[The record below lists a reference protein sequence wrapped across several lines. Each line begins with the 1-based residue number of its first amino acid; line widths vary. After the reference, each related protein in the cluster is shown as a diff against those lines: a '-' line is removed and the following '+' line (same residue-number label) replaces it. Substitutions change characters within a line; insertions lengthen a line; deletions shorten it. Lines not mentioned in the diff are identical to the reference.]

1 MNFVSLYPIECEQ
14 TELKNMENPFEEQ
27 QNQFQRPTFLLVLC
41 ILTFI
46 GSGWGTLSNLF
57 SVFTAGLTDSS
68 MQMEHYSSMLN
79 GMDQGGDS
87 AVLSDI
93 LSSTMASLQATFVH
107 AKEIAV
113 INLVLSVISLLGA
126 ILMFQLRRIGF
137 YFYTA
142 AQILMLFVL
151 PYFAGFNFMVLAGML
166 FSAIF
171 AVIFIVMYALN
182 LNICVELGSMK
193 IDASVIQRLSQGD
206 REAYTAVFREYYA
219 PLVVYSSRIVKER
232 EIAED
237 IVQEFFCYLWKQRRQ
252 LAEMHSFTTYLYRS
266 IHNRLLNYLRDR
278 RGIPIEDQDMLKED
292 DFVGRMME
300 EEVYREL
307 YDAVRRL
314 PARCRDIFILKLDGA
329 DNRDIARQLDITE
342 ETVRSQLRRGKE
354 ILRRKLTAA
363 LGLSLF
369 ILICQGRF
377 GKWIDSE

>member
-1 MNFVSLYPIECEQ
+1 
-14 TELKNMENPFEEQ
+14 MENPFEEQ

-57 SVFTAGLTDSS
+57 SVFTAGLTNSS

-93 LSSTMASLQATFVH
+93 LSSSLQATFVH

-182 LNICVELGSMK
+182 LKYM
-193 IDASVIQRLSQGD
+193 R
-206 REAYTAVFREYYA
+206 
-219 PLVVYSSRIVKER
+219 
-232 EIAED
+232 
-237 IVQEFFCYLWKQRRQ
+237 
-252 LAEMHSFTTYLYRS
+252 
-266 IHNRLLNYLRDR
+266 
-278 RGIPIEDQDMLKED
+278 
-292 DFVGRMME
+292 
-300 EEVYREL
+300 
-307 YDAVRRL
+307 
-314 PARCRDIFILKLDGA
+314 
-329 DNRDIARQLDITE
+329 
-342 ETVRSQLRRGKE
+342 
-354 ILRRKLTAA
+354 
-363 LGLSLF
+363 
-369 ILICQGRF
+369 
-377 GKWIDSE
+377 

>member
-27 QNQFQRPTFLLVLC
+27 QNKLQRPTFLLVLC

-57 SVFTAGLTDSS
+57 SVLTDSS

-79 GMDQGGDS
+79 SMDQGAGS

-93 LSSTMASLQATFVH
+93 LNSTMASLQATFVH
-107 AKEIAV
+107 AREIAV
-113 INLVLSVISLLGA
+113 VSLVLSVISLLGA

-182 LNICVELGSMK
+182 LKYM
-193 IDASVIQRLSQGD
+193 R
-206 REAYTAVFREYYA
+206 
-219 PLVVYSSRIVKER
+219 
-232 EIAED
+232 
-237 IVQEFFCYLWKQRRQ
+237 
-252 LAEMHSFTTYLYRS
+252 
-266 IHNRLLNYLRDR
+266 
-278 RGIPIEDQDMLKED
+278 
-292 DFVGRMME
+292 
-300 EEVYREL
+300 
-307 YDAVRRL
+307 
-314 PARCRDIFILKLDGA
+314 
-329 DNRDIARQLDITE
+329 
-342 ETVRSQLRRGKE
+342 
-354 ILRRKLTAA
+354 
-363 LGLSLF
+363 
-369 ILICQGRF
+369 
-377 GKWIDSE
+377 

>member
-27 QNQFQRPTFLLVLC
+27 QNKLQRPTFLLVLC

-68 MQMEHYSSMLN
+68 MQMEHYSSMLK
-79 GMDQGGDS
+79 GGDS

-182 LNICVELGSMK
+182 LKYM
-193 IDASVIQRLSQGD
+193 R
-206 REAYTAVFREYYA
+206 
-219 PLVVYSSRIVKER
+219 
-232 EIAED
+232 
-237 IVQEFFCYLWKQRRQ
+237 
-252 LAEMHSFTTYLYRS
+252 
-266 IHNRLLNYLRDR
+266 
-278 RGIPIEDQDMLKED
+278 
-292 DFVGRMME
+292 
-300 EEVYREL
+300 
-307 YDAVRRL
+307 
-314 PARCRDIFILKLDGA
+314 
-329 DNRDIARQLDITE
+329 
-342 ETVRSQLRRGKE
+342 
-354 ILRRKLTAA
+354 
-363 LGLSLF
+363 
-369 ILICQGRF
+369 
-377 GKWIDSE
+377 

>member
-27 QNQFQRPTFLLVLC
+27 QNKLQRPTFLLVLC

-151 PYFAGFNFMVLAGML
+151 PYFAGFTCIGLLLAILLIKPLNALLLGEMYAANLGIKIRRTRILILLYTGLLTATTTAFCGPISFIGLAVPHVARLMLGSSNHKMLVPVTLLTGSCIALLCNLLMVLPGTHNILPLNAVTPML
-166 FSAIF
+166 GAP
-171 AVIFIVMYALN
+171 VIIYVIVN
-182 LNICVELGSMK
+182 RKNIQYF
-193 IDASVIQRLSQGD
+193 D
-206 REAYTAVFREYYA
+206 
-219 PLVVYSSRIVKER
+219 
-232 EIAED
+232 
-237 IVQEFFCYLWKQRRQ
+237 
-252 LAEMHSFTTYLYRS
+252 
-266 IHNRLLNYLRDR
+266 
-278 RGIPIEDQDMLKED
+278 
-292 DFVGRMME
+292 
-300 EEVYREL
+300 
-307 YDAVRRL
+307 
-314 PARCRDIFILKLDGA
+314 
-329 DNRDIARQLDITE
+329 
-342 ETVRSQLRRGKE
+342 
-354 ILRRKLTAA
+354 
-363 LGLSLF
+363 
-369 ILICQGRF
+369 
-377 GKWIDSE
+377 

>member
-27 QNQFQRPTFLLVLC
+27 QNKLQRPTFLLVLC

-57 SVFTAGLTDSS
+57 SVFTAGLTNSS

-151 PYFAGFNFMVLAGML
+151 PYFAGFTCIGLLLAILLIKPLNALLLGEMYAANLGIKIRRTRILILLCTGLLTATTTAFCGPISFIGLAVPHVARLMLGSSNHKMLVPVTLLTGSCIALLCNLLMVLPGTHNILPLNAVTPML
-166 FSAIF
+166 GAP
-171 AVIFIVMYALN
+171 VIIYVIVN
-182 LNICVELGSMK
+182 RKNIQYF
-193 IDASVIQRLSQGD
+193 D
-206 REAYTAVFREYYA
+206 
-219 PLVVYSSRIVKER
+219 
-232 EIAED
+232 
-237 IVQEFFCYLWKQRRQ
+237 
-252 LAEMHSFTTYLYRS
+252 
-266 IHNRLLNYLRDR
+266 
-278 RGIPIEDQDMLKED
+278 
-292 DFVGRMME
+292 
-300 EEVYREL
+300 
-307 YDAVRRL
+307 
-314 PARCRDIFILKLDGA
+314 
-329 DNRDIARQLDITE
+329 
-342 ETVRSQLRRGKE
+342 
-354 ILRRKLTAA
+354 
-363 LGLSLF
+363 
-369 ILICQGRF
+369 
-377 GKWIDSE
+377 

>member
-182 LNICVELGSMK
+182 LKYLKSASNLNGNLNCSKELEHY
-193 IDASVIQRLSQGD
+193 AS
-206 REAYTAVFREYYA
+206 
-219 PLVVYSSRIVKER
+219 
-232 EIAED
+232 
-237 IVQEFFCYLWKQRRQ
+237 
-252 LAEMHSFTTYLYRS
+252 
-266 IHNRLLNYLRDR
+266 
-278 RGIPIEDQDMLKED
+278 
-292 DFVGRMME
+292 
-300 EEVYREL
+300 
-307 YDAVRRL
+307 
-314 PARCRDIFILKLDGA
+314 
-329 DNRDIARQLDITE
+329 
-342 ETVRSQLRRGKE
+342 
-354 ILRRKLTAA
+354 
-363 LGLSLF
+363 
-369 ILICQGRF
+369 
-377 GKWIDSE
+377 

>member
-27 QNQFQRPTFLLVLC
+27 QNKLQRPTFLLVLC

-79 GMDQGGDS
+79 GDS

-182 LNICVELGSMK
+182 LKYM
-193 IDASVIQRLSQGD
+193 R
-206 REAYTAVFREYYA
+206 
-219 PLVVYSSRIVKER
+219 
-232 EIAED
+232 
-237 IVQEFFCYLWKQRRQ
+237 
-252 LAEMHSFTTYLYRS
+252 
-266 IHNRLLNYLRDR
+266 
-278 RGIPIEDQDMLKED
+278 
-292 DFVGRMME
+292 
-300 EEVYREL
+300 
-307 YDAVRRL
+307 
-314 PARCRDIFILKLDGA
+314 
-329 DNRDIARQLDITE
+329 
-342 ETVRSQLRRGKE
+342 
-354 ILRRKLTAA
+354 
-363 LGLSLF
+363 
-369 ILICQGRF
+369 
-377 GKWIDSE
+377 

>member
-27 QNQFQRPTFLLVLC
+27 QNKLQRPTFLLVLC

-79 GMDQGGDS
+79 SMDQEAGS
-87 AVLSDI
+87 AVFSDI
-93 LSSTMASLQATFVH
+93 LNSTMASLQATFVH
-107 AKEIAV
+107 AREIAV
-113 INLVLSVISLLGA
+113 VSLVLSVISLLGA

-182 LNICVELGSMK
+182 LKYM
-193 IDASVIQRLSQGD
+193 R
-206 REAYTAVFREYYA
+206 
-219 PLVVYSSRIVKER
+219 
-232 EIAED
+232 
-237 IVQEFFCYLWKQRRQ
+237 
-252 LAEMHSFTTYLYRS
+252 
-266 IHNRLLNYLRDR
+266 
-278 RGIPIEDQDMLKED
+278 
-292 DFVGRMME
+292 
-300 EEVYREL
+300 
-307 YDAVRRL
+307 
-314 PARCRDIFILKLDGA
+314 
-329 DNRDIARQLDITE
+329 
-342 ETVRSQLRRGKE
+342 
-354 ILRRKLTAA
+354 
-363 LGLSLF
+363 
-369 ILICQGRF
+369 
-377 GKWIDSE
+377 

>member
-1 MNFVSLYPIECEQ
+1 
-14 TELKNMENPFEEQ
+14 MENPFEEQ

-57 SVFTAGLTDSS
+57 SVFTAGLTNSS

-79 GMDQGGDS
+79 GMDQGAGS
-87 AVLSDI
+87 AMLSDI

-142 AQILMLFVL
+142 QILMLFVL

-182 LNICVELGSMK
+182 LKYM
-193 IDASVIQRLSQGD
+193 R
-206 REAYTAVFREYYA
+206 
-219 PLVVYSSRIVKER
+219 
-232 EIAED
+232 
-237 IVQEFFCYLWKQRRQ
+237 
-252 LAEMHSFTTYLYRS
+252 
-266 IHNRLLNYLRDR
+266 
-278 RGIPIEDQDMLKED
+278 
-292 DFVGRMME
+292 
-300 EEVYREL
+300 
-307 YDAVRRL
+307 
-314 PARCRDIFILKLDGA
+314 
-329 DNRDIARQLDITE
+329 
-342 ETVRSQLRRGKE
+342 
-354 ILRRKLTAA
+354 
-363 LGLSLF
+363 
-369 ILICQGRF
+369 
-377 GKWIDSE
+377 

>member
-27 QNQFQRPTFLLVLC
+27 QNKLQRPTFLLVLC

-171 AVIFIVMYALN
+171 AVIFISN
-182 LNICVELGSMK
+182 WRRNIK
-193 IDASVIQRLSQGD
+193 
-206 REAYTAVFREYYA
+206 F
-219 PLVVYSSRIVKER
+219 
-232 EIAED
+232 
-237 IVQEFFCYLWKQRRQ
+237 
-252 LAEMHSFTTYLYRS
+252 
-266 IHNRLLNYLRDR
+266 
-278 RGIPIEDQDMLKED
+278 
-292 DFVGRMME
+292 
-300 EEVYREL
+300 
-307 YDAVRRL
+307 
-314 PARCRDIFILKLDGA
+314 DGA
-329 DNRDIARQLDITE
+329 NWRCPTYTE
-342 ETVRSQLRRGKE
+342 TCAV
-354 ILRRKLTAA
+354 A
-363 LGLSLF
+363 
-369 ILICQGRF
+369 
-377 GKWIDSE
+377 